1 MLRRKYRKIITFS
14 VPIKNDKGIKYRMKF
29 IDSFRFVSTLL
40 SSLVNNLSEGI
51 HSNKCKNCNFYL
63 EYIPATNN
71 YLVFKCKKSVKKS
84 IKTF

>member
-1 MLRRKYRKIITFS
+1 M
-14 VPIKNDKGIKYRMKF
+14 IKESNIEWNLLTALDLL
-29 IDSFRFVSTLL
+29 TLL

-84 IKTF
+84 IKTV